1 MHESLVRGL
10 SFQIPPGGVCSNHAA
25 YHALLYM
32 RGKIFTGL
40 LLSHS
45 HVDALYPSEDDEHPG
60 FLLPGHSVDGVRV
73 SEAVPSSAA

>member
-1 MHESLVRGL
+1 
-10 SFQIPPGGVCSNHAA
+10 
-25 YHALLYM
+25 M

-45 HVDALYPSEDDEHPG
+45 HVDALYLSEDDEHPG
-60 FLLPGHSVDGVRV
+60 FLLPGHSEDVICV